1 MMILYGISN
10 CDTVRKARKY
20 LESAGRN
27 FQFHDLRKDGL
38 TIQTIQSWLTYTDYS
53 NLINKRSTSWKQLTT
68 DEKLA
73 IENKDLDLLTQ
84 HPTLIKRPVLQL
96 DQTVL
101 IGFKLEEYQ
110 KL

>member
-20 LESAGRN
+20 LESAGHN
-27 FQFHDLRKDGL
+27 FQLHDFRKDGL
-38 TIQTIQSWLTYTDYS
+38 TTQSIQSWLTYTDYS
-53 NLINKRSTSWKQLTT
+53 NLINKRSTSWKQLSD

-84 HPTLIKRPVLQL
+84 YPTLIKRPVLQL